1 MEGRLPI
8 AHLGTGSNGNRAAPG
23 RKCAKL
29 VAAGTDLALRDSTGA
44 SLLVRAAEAGLGTLC
59 NDLLDAER
67 GPFDC
72 MLILFILHFLLQSK
86 SWNFVMLIDFSV
98 GTHGRAVDGVSRCVS

>member
-1 MEGRLPI
+1 VEGRLPI

-23 RKCAKL
+23 TKCAKL
-29 VAAGTDLALRDSTGA
+29 VAAGADLALRDSTGA

-67 GPFDC
+67 GPTGWQADPLQFTF
-72 MLILFILHFLLQSK
+72 FI
-86 SWNFVMLIDFSV
+86 
-98 GTHGRAVDGVSRCVS
+98 A